1 MKKLIA
7 AALAAASCASFAQA
21 QAQAQAQ
28 AEQASAQTAAPSQA
42 PPTSGPS
49 VSTFTLDQ
57 AVLAAGGAAPSNAA
71 AAAGIEAAQ
80 AARFVAGLR
89 PNPVVQGQVENI
101 AGSGPYSGLRSAETT
116 LGIAVPIELGGK
128 RSARVAV
135 ASARVSRAQLQAA
148 IVAADIRVQVTQ
160 LYVEAVAAERRL
172 TTALDQARI
181 AAEVLRGAGVRVQA
195 GRASPL
201 EQQRAD
207 VARIN
212 ADANVERLTR
222 LAEAARTNLARRIG
236 RPIDGTLDAGL
247 LDRLPAAS
255 FGPVVAPVAQGTLA
269 LAAAEADLAI
279 ADAGVRLARANRIP
293 DINVGPGL
301 RRLEATNDV
310 AAVFS
315 ISIPIPVFNNG
326 RYAIAQA
333 TAERTQAEAVRRV
346 TALDVEQAITDAEA
360 EAANAATSARAAAG
374 PATAAAQ
381 EAARIARIG
390 YREGKFGQLDL
401 LDAERTL
408 AETRV
413 TAIDALANYQNARAR
428 LERLTAPAPDQQG
441 N

>member
-1 MKKLIA
+1 MMKKLIA
-7 AALAAASCASFAQA
+7 AVLAAASCASIAQA
-21 QAQAQAQ
+21 QAQAQQAAVPPETSMAAQ
-28 AEQASAQTAAPSQA
+28 PLSA
-42 PPTSGPS
+42 
-49 VSTFTLDQ
+49 FTLDQ

-71 AAAGIEAAQ
+71 AAAGVEAAQ
-80 AARFVAGLR
+80 AGRSVAGLR
-89 PNPVVQGQVENI
+89 PNPTFQGQIENVV
-101 AGSGPYSGLRSAETT
+101 GSGPYRGVRSAETT
-116 LGIAVPIELGGK
+116 VGVAIPIELGGK

-135 ASARVSRAQLQAA
+135 ATAQVSRAELQAA
-148 IVAADIRVQVTQ
+148 IAAADIRVQVTQ

-172 TTALDQARI
+172 TTARDQARI

-207 VARIN
+207 VARIY
-212 ADANVERLTR
+212 AEANVERLTR
-222 LAEAARTNLARRIG
+222 LAEAAKTNLVRRIG
-236 RPIDGTLDAGL
+236 RPIDGPLDAGL
-247 LDRLPAAS
+247 LDRLPAPT
-255 FGPVVAPVAQGTLA
+255 FGPVAPQRADGTLT
-269 LAAAEADLAI
+269 LAAADADLAI
-279 ADAGVRLARANRIP
+279 ADAGIQLARANRVP
-293 DINVGPGL
+293 DINVGPAL
-301 RRLEATNDV
+301 RRLEATNET
-310 AAVFS
+310 AAVFA

-326 RYAIAQA
+326 RAAIAQA
-333 TAERTQAEAVRRV
+333 TAERTRAEAVRRV
-346 TALDVEQAITDAEA
+346 TTLDVEQAITDAEA

-374 PATAAAQ
+374 PALAAAQ

>member
-7 AALAAASCASFAQA
+7 AVLAAASCASIAQA
-21 QAQAQAQ
+21 QAQ
-28 AEQASAQTAAPSQA
+28 QA
-42 PPTSGPS
+42 PVPPSAETSMAAQPLPA
-49 VSTFTLDQ
+49 FTLDQ
-57 AVLAAGGAAPSNAA
+57 AVSAAGGAAPSNAA

-80 AARFVAGLR
+80 AGRAVAGLR
-89 PNPVVQGQVENI
+89 PNPTFQGQIENVV
-101 AGSGPYSGLRSAETT
+101 GSGPYRGVRSAETT
-116 LGIAVPIELGGK
+116 VGVAIPIELGGK

-135 ASARVSRAQLQAA
+135 ATAQVSRAELQAA
-148 IVAADIRVQVTQ
+148 IAAADIRVQVTQ
-160 LYVEAVAAERRL
+160 LYVEAVAAERWL
-172 TTALDQARI
+172 TTARDQARI

-195 GRASPL
+195 GRASPI

-212 ADANVERLTR
+212 AEAKVERLTR
-222 LAEAARTNLARRIG
+222 LVEAARTNLARRIG
-236 RPIDGTLDAGL
+236 RPIDGPLDAGL
-247 LDRLPAAS
+247 LDRLPAPT
-255 FGPVVAPVAQGTLA
+255 FGPVAPQRAEGTLA
-269 LAAAEADLAI
+269 LAAADADLAI
-279 ADAGVRLARANRIP
+279 ADAGIRLARANRVP
-293 DINVGPGL
+293 DINVGPAL
-301 RRLEATNDV
+301 RRLEATNDT
-310 AAVFS
+310 AAVFA

-326 RYAIAQA
+326 RAAMAQA
-333 TAERTQAEAVRRV
+333 TAERTRAEAMRRV

-374 PATAAAQ
+374 PALAAAQ

-413 TAIDALANYQNARAR
+413 AAIDALANYQNARAR

>member
-1 MKKLIA
+1 MKKMIA
-7 AALAAASCASFAQA
+7 AVLAAASCASLAQA
-21 QAQAQAQ
+21 HAQSQQ
-28 AEQASAQTAAPSQA
+28 TGEQNAK
-42 PPTSGPS
+42 PPTVTQTSEQPLRL
-49 VSTFTLDQ
+49 FTLDD
-57 AVLAAGGAAPSNAA
+57 AVLAAGGAAPSNVA

-80 AARFVAGLR
+80 AGRAVAGLR
-89 PNPVVQGQVENI
+89 PNPTFQGQIENV
-101 AGSGPYSGLRSAETT
+101 AGSGPYTGLRSAETT
-116 LGIAVPIELGGK
+116 VGVAIPLELGGK
-128 RSARVAV
+128 RTARIAV
-135 ASARVSRAQLQAA
+135 ATAQVSRAELQAA
-148 IVAADIRVQVTQ
+148 IAAADIRVQVTQ
-160 LYVEAVAAERRL
+160 LYVEALAAERRL
-172 TTALDQARI
+172 MTARDQARI

-222 LAEAARTNLARRIG
+222 LAEAARTNLARRVG
-236 RPIDGTLDAGL
+236 RPIDGALDSQL
-247 LDRLPAAS
+247 LDRLPVAT
-255 FGPVVAPVAQGTLA
+255 FGPVDPSTAKGTLA
-269 LAAAEADLAI
+269 LAAADADLAI
-279 ADAGVRLARANRIP
+279 ADAGIELARANRVP
-293 DINVGPGL
+293 DINVGPAL
-301 RRLEATNDV
+301 RRLEATNDI

-326 RYAIAQA
+326 RAAIAQA
-333 TAERTQAEAVRRV
+333 TAEQTRAEAVRRV

-360 EAANAATSARAAAG
+360 EAANAATSARAATG
-374 PATAAAQ
+374 PALAAAQ

-413 TAIDALANYQNARAR
+413 AAIDALANYQNAHAR
-428 LERLTAPAPDQQG
+428 LERLTAPVPDQQG

>member
-1 MKKLIA
+1 MMKKLIA
-7 AALAAASCASFAQA
+7 AVLAAASCASIAQA
-21 QAQAQAQ
+21 QAQAQQAAVPPETSMAAQ
-28 AEQASAQTAAPSQA
+28 PLSA
-42 PPTSGPS
+42 
-49 VSTFTLDQ
+49 FTLDQ

-71 AAAGIEAAQ
+71 AAAGVEAAQ
-80 AARFVAGLR
+80 AGRSVAGLR
-89 PNPVVQGQVENI
+89 PNPTFQGQIENVV
-101 AGSGPYSGLRSAETT
+101 GSGPYRGVRSAETT
-116 LGIAVPIELGGK
+116 VGVAIPIELGGK

-135 ASARVSRAQLQAA
+135 ATAQVSRAELQAA
-148 IVAADIRVQVTQ
+148 IAAADIRVQVTQ

-172 TTALDQARI
+172 TTARDQARI

-207 VARIN
+207 VARIY
-212 ADANVERLTR
+212 AEANVGRLTR
-222 LAEAARTNLARRIG
+222 LAEAAKTNLVRRIG
-236 RPIDGTLDAGL
+236 RPIDGPLDAGL
-247 LDRLPAAS
+247 LDRLPAPT
-255 FGPVVAPVAQGTLA
+255 FGPVAPQRADGTLT
-269 LAAAEADLAI
+269 LAAADADLAI
-279 ADAGVRLARANRIP
+279 ADAGIQLARANRVP
-293 DINVGPGL
+293 DINVGPAL
-301 RRLEATNDV
+301 RRLEATNDT
-310 AAVFS
+310 AAVFA

-326 RYAIAQA
+326 RAAIAQA
-333 TAERTQAEAVRRV
+333 TAERTRAEAVRRV
-346 TALDVEQAITDAEA
+346 TTLDVEQAITDAEA

-374 PATAAAQ
+374 PALAAAQ

>member
-1 MKKLIA
+1 MMKKLIA
-7 AALAAASCASFAQA
+7 AVLAAASCASIAQA
-21 QAQAQAQ
+21 QAQAQQAAVPPETSMAAQ
-28 AEQASAQTAAPSQA
+28 PLSA
-42 PPTSGPS
+42 
-49 VSTFTLDQ
+49 FTLDQ

-71 AAAGIEAAQ
+71 AAAGVEAAQ
-80 AARFVAGLR
+80 AGRSVAGLR
-89 PNPVVQGQVENI
+89 PNPTFQGQIENVV
-101 AGSGPYSGLRSAETT
+101 GSGPYRGVRSAETT
-116 LGIAVPIELGGK
+116 VGVAIPIELGGK

-135 ASARVSRAQLQAA
+135 ATAQVSRAELQAA
-148 IVAADIRVQVTQ
+148 IAAADIRVQVTQ
-160 LYVEAVAAERRL
+160 LYVESVAAERRL
-172 TTALDQARI
+172 TTARDQARI

-207 VARIN
+207 VARIY
-212 ADANVERLTR
+212 AEANVERLTR
-222 LAEAARTNLARRIG
+222 LAEAAKTNLVRRIG
-236 RPIDGTLDAGL
+236 RPIDGPLDAGL
-247 LDRLPAAS
+247 LDRLPAPT
-255 FGPVVAPVAQGTLA
+255 FGPVAPQRADGTLT
-269 LAAAEADLAI
+269 LAAADADLAI
-279 ADAGVRLARANRIP
+279 ADAGIQLARANRVP
-293 DINVGPGL
+293 DINVGPAL
-301 RRLEATNDV
+301 RRLEATNDT
-310 AAVFS
+310 AAVFA

-326 RYAIAQA
+326 RAAIAQA
-333 TAERTQAEAVRRV
+333 TAERTRAEAVRRV
-346 TALDVEQAITDAEA
+346 TTLDVEQAITDAEA

-374 PATAAAQ
+374 PALAAAQ

>member
-7 AALAAASCASFAQA
+7 AVLAAASCASIAQA
-21 QAQAQAQ
+21 QAQAQQAAVPPETSMAAQ
-28 AEQASAQTAAPSQA
+28 PLSA
-42 PPTSGPS
+42 
-49 VSTFTLDQ
+49 FTLDQ

-71 AAAGIEAAQ
+71 AAAGVEAAQ
-80 AARFVAGLR
+80 AGRSVAGLR
-89 PNPVVQGQVENI
+89 PNPTFQGQIENVV
-101 AGSGPYSGLRSAETT
+101 GSGPYRGVRSAETT
-116 LGIAVPIELGGK
+116 VGVAIPIELGGK

-135 ASARVSRAQLQAA
+135 ATAQVSRAELQAA
-148 IVAADIRVQVTQ
+148 IAAADIRVQVTQ

-172 TTALDQARI
+172 TTARDQARI

-207 VARIN
+207 VARIY
-212 ADANVERLTR
+212 AEANVERLTR
-222 LAEAARTNLARRIG
+222 LAEAAKTNLVRRIG
-236 RPIDGTLDAGL
+236 RAIDGPLDAGL
-247 LDRLPAAS
+247 LDRLPAPT
-255 FGPVVAPVAQGTLA
+255 FGPVAPQRADGTLT
-269 LAAAEADLAI
+269 LAAADADLAI
-279 ADAGVRLARANRIP
+279 ADAGIQLARANRVP
-293 DINVGPGL
+293 DINVGPAL
-301 RRLEATNDV
+301 RRLEATNDT
-310 AAVFS
+310 AAVFA

-326 RYAIAQA
+326 RAAIAQA
-333 TAERTQAEAVRRV
+333 TAERTRAEAVRRV
-346 TALDVEQAITDAEA
+346 TTLDVEQAITDAEA

-374 PATAAAQ
+374 PALAAAQ

>member
-7 AALAAASCASFAQA
+7 AVLAAGSCASIAQA
-21 QAQAQAQ
+21 QAQAQ
-28 AEQASAQTAAPSQA
+28 QA
-42 PPTSGPS
+42 PPSAETSMAAQPLPA
-49 VSTFTLDQ
+49 FTLDQ

-80 AARFVAGLR
+80 AGHSIAGLR
-89 PNPVVQGQVENI
+89 PNPTFQGQVEN
-101 AGSGPYSGLRSAETT
+101 AVGSGSYRGVRSAETT
-116 LGIAVPIELGGK
+116 VGVAIPIELGGK

-135 ASARVSRAQLQAA
+135 ATAQVSRAELQAA
-148 IVAADIRVQVTQ
+148 IAAADIRVQVTQ
-160 LYVEAVAAERRL
+160 LYVESVAAERRL
-172 TTALDQARI
+172 TTARDQARI

-212 ADANVERLTR
+212 AEANVERLTR
-222 LAEAARTNLARRIG
+222 LAEAAKTNLVRRIG
-236 RPIDGTLDAGL
+236 RPIDGPLDAGL
-247 LDRLPAAS
+247 LDRLPAPT
-255 FGPVVAPVAQGTLA
+255 FGPVAPQRADGTLA
-269 LAAAEADLAI
+269 LAAADADLAI
-279 ADAGVRLARANRIP
+279 ADAGIQLARANRVP
-293 DINVGPGL
+293 DINVGPAL
-301 RRLEATNDV
+301 RRLEATNDT
-310 AAVFS
+310 AGVFA

-326 RYAIAQA
+326 RAAIAQA
-333 TAERTQAEAVRRV
+333 TAERTRAEAVRRV

-374 PATAAAQ
+374 PALAAAQ

-413 TAIDALANYQNARAR
+413 AAIDALANYQNARAR

>member
-7 AALAAASCASFAQA
+7 AVLAAASCASIAQA
-21 QAQAQAQ
+21 QAQAQQAAVPPETSMAAQ
-28 AEQASAQTAAPSQA
+28 PLSA
-42 PPTSGPS
+42 
-49 VSTFTLDQ
+49 FTLDQ

-71 AAAGIEAAQ
+71 AAAGVEAAQ
-80 AARFVAGLR
+80 AGRSVAGLR
-89 PNPVVQGQVENI
+89 PNPTFQGQIENVV
-101 AGSGPYSGLRSAETT
+101 GSGPYRGVRSAETT
-116 LGIAVPIELGGK
+116 VGVAIPIELGGK

-135 ASARVSRAQLQAA
+135 ATAQVSRAELQAA
-148 IVAADIRVQVTQ
+148 IAAADIRVQVTQ

-172 TTALDQARI
+172 TTARDQARI

-207 VARIN
+207 VARIY
-212 ADANVERLTR
+212 AEANVERLTR
-222 LAEAARTNLARRIG
+222 LAEAAKTNLVRRIG
-236 RPIDGTLDAGL
+236 RPIDGPLDAGL
-247 LDRLPAAS
+247 LDRLPAPT
-255 FGPVVAPVAQGTLA
+255 FGPVAPQRADGTLT
-269 LAAAEADLAI
+269 LAAADADLAI
-279 ADAGVRLARANRIP
+279 ADAGIQLARANRVP
-293 DINVGPGL
+293 DINVGPAL
-301 RRLEATNDV
+301 RRLEATNET
-310 AAVFS
+310 AAVFA

-326 RYAIAQA
+326 RAAIAQA
-333 TAERTQAEAVRRV
+333 TAERTRAEAVRRV
-346 TALDVEQAITDAEA
+346 TTLDVEQAITDAEA

-374 PATAAAQ
+374 PALAAAQ